1 MYPAQY
7 KIYTKVTTLIL
18 GVVTL
23 FSLSQSEAL
32 AVDSYVCNPGENC
45 TVGEFLYTDSYAP
58 ETAAVCTLSSKY
70 PDGTAHLSSQA
81 LTSTADAWYGYTFTT
96 PATLGYYRAEICC
109 DENGNHMC
117 IDKSFEVKTAVT
129 SGSSSLTTNDI
140 STAVWGYS
148 GRTLTGFNNIVSD
161 VWGYATR
168 TLTSGANITN
178 VTTTSTADVAD
189 IKKTADETRLLLEQL
204 VNKPII
210 ENSLEDVQDIDLS
223 QKIEESKK
231 ISNELYMNLLLV
243 NAEITKTNKNW
254 NNLTDSEILDSL
266 TDARN
271 LLGDET
277 DSENSNTFFSKVNFL
292 RNIWGFKEADDLY
305 DSVKAVKSSISF
317 VQTGVATYGKSKTLQ
332 KELASTVSYLTS
344 TEKLLSLTNKKITE
358 AESLSQL
365 IDKNLGEVNSYL
377 SSWKAENATQVNYE
391 VEKLQKNVLGFN
403 KVPKGQLALTVN
415 YSDISLDKKVK
426 NKLLGL
432 RGLLFA
438 NKKLML
444 NGSKVALTANW
455 LEEGSV
461 VFKTLI
467 TNPSLLISQEV
478 PLKYYLPKE
487 IKKENIIESDLGT
500 TIAYDTDK
508 EQLYVEGNYTL
519 KAGETKTIKVRVEDV
534 WEISISEVES
544 LKKQAQSLSEPLA
557 KTAYFAQG
565 VTLKSDIDVSLD
577 KAVELLKEGTTP
589 ESKIK
594 SYREAEIEINAA
606 KEKIEKL
613 KELVTQAS
621 SSGSILGFVGGS
633 QAIAVWGIVVIVAT
647 VFVFLTIY
655 MRKLSG
661 AQVIAENN
669 KSKKVKT
676 SHTDKVVVFLI
687 VSIISGLSSSI
698 AVQKLVLPSKVVAN
712 TNRQVLGS
720 TTVDYKALKIVELVS
735 IDGVI
740 KTYQDEGSEA
750 VVELVDS
757 GTHAL
762 EVERGE
768 KRVRVVIEGNE
779 VWVSLENVLVK

>member
-7 KIYTKVTTLIL
+7 KIYTKVTTLIM

-23 FSLSQSEAL
+23 FSLSQSQIL
-32 AVDSYVCNPGENC
+32 AVDSYVCNPGDNC
-45 TVGEFLYTDSYAP
+45 TVGEFLYNDSYAP

-81 LTSTADAWYGYTFTT
+81 LTSTADAWYGHTFTT
-96 PATLGYYRAEICC
+96 PATEGYYRAEICC

-117 IDKSFEVKTAVT
+117 IDKSFEVKPELV
-129 SGSSSLTTNDI
+129 SGSSLTTSDI
-140 STAVWGYS
+140 SSAVWGYS

-210 ENSLEDVQDIDLS
+210 ENSLEDIEDIDLG

-231 ISNELYMNLLLV
+231 TANELYMNLLLV

-266 TDARN
+266 TDTRN

-292 RNIWGFKEADDLY
+292 RNTWGFKEADDLY
-305 DSVKAVKSSISF
+305 DSVKAVKSSIGF

-332 KELASTVSYLTS
+332 KELASSVSYLTS
-344 TEKLLSLTNKKITE
+344 TEKILAQTNKKITE

-377 SSWKAENATQVNYE
+377 SSWKTEKATEVNYE

-403 KVPKGQLALTVN
+403 KVPKGQLALAVN

-487 IKKENIIESDLGT
+487 IKKENIIESDSGT
-500 TIAYDTDK
+500 TIEYDTDRD
-508 EQLYVEGNYTL
+508 QLFVEGNFTL

-661 AQVIAENN
+661 ASVTVENN
-669 KSKKVKT
+669 KHVKSKN
-676 SHTDKVVVFLI
+676 SYMDKVAVFLI
-687 VSIISGLSSSI
+687 VSTISGLSSSI

-712 TNRQVLGS
+712 TNRQVLGT

-735 IDGVI
+735 LDGVV

-762 EVERGE
+762 EIERGE
-768 KRVRVVIEGNE
+768 KRVRVVVEGNE
-779 VWVSLENVLVK
+779 VWVSVENILVN

>member
-7 KIYTKVTTLIL
+7 KIYTKVTTLIM

-23 FSLSQSEAL
+23 FLFSPIPTL
-32 AVDSYVCNPGENC
+32 AVDSYVCNPGETC
-45 TVGEFLYTDSYAP
+45 TVGEFLYNDSYAP

-70 PDGTAHLSSQA
+70 PDGTSFLSSQSLVA
-81 LTSTADAWYGYTFTT
+81 TADAWYGHTFTT
-96 PATLGYYRAEICC
+96 PAVLGYYRAEICC

-117 IDKSFEVKTAVT
+117 IDKSFEVKTSAN
-129 SGSSSLTTNDI
+129 SQQLTANDV

-161 VWGYATR
+161 VWSYATR
-168 TLTSGANITN
+168 NLTSGANITN
-178 VTTTSTADVAD
+178 ITTTSTADVAD

-210 ENSLEDVQDIDLS
+210 ENSLEDVQDVDLG

-231 ISNELYMNLLLV
+231 TANELYMNLLIV
-243 NAEITKTNKNW
+243 NSEITKTNKNW

-266 TDARN
+266 TDTRN
-271 LLGDET
+271 IIGDET
-277 DSENSNTFFSKVNFL
+277 DSENSNTFFSKVNYL
-292 RNIWGFKEADDLY
+292 RNTWGFKEADDLY
-305 DSVKAVKSSISF
+305 DSVKAVKSSIGF

-332 KELASTVSYLTS
+332 KELASSISYLTS
-344 TEKLLSLTNKKITE
+344 TEKILAAASKKITE

-365 IDKNLGEVNSYL
+365 IDKNLREVNLYL
-377 SSWKAENATQVNYE
+377 SSWKAENATEVNYE

-403 KVPKGQLALTVN
+403 KVPKGQLALAVN
-415 YSDISLDKKVK
+415 YTDITLDKKIK

-444 NGSKVALTANW
+444 NGPKLAITANW

-478 PLKYYLPKE
+478 PLKYFLPKE
-487 IKKENIIESDLGT
+487 IKKENIIESDAGT
-500 TIAYDTDK
+500 TIEYDTDRD
-508 EQLYVEGNYTL
+508 QLYVEGNFTL

-594 SYREAEIEINAA
+594 SYREAAIEINSA
-606 KEKIEKL
+606 KEKIERL

-655 MRKLSG
+655 MKKISG
-661 AQVIAENN
+661 VPVHSENN
-669 KSKKVKT
+669 KSVK
-676 SHTDKVVVFLI
+676 SKNSYMDKVAIFLI
-687 VSIISGLSSSI
+687 VSTISGLTSSI
-698 AVQKLVLPSKVVAN
+698 AVQKLVLPSKVEAN
-712 TNRQVLGS
+712 INRQVLGS
-720 TTVDYKALKIVELVS
+720 TVVDYKALKIVELVS
-735 IDGVI
+735 LDGVV
-740 KTYQDEGSEA
+740 KTYQDEGSDA

-757 GTHAL
+757 GTHGL
-762 EVERGE
+762 EIERGE
-768 KRVRVVIEGNE
+768 KRVRVVVEGNE
-779 VWVSLENVLVK
+779 VWVSLENILVK

>member
-7 KIYTKVTTLIL
+7 KIYTKVTTLIM

-23 FSLSQSEAL
+23 FSLSQSQVL
-32 AVDSYVCNPGENC
+32 AVDSYVCNPGESC
-45 TVGEFLYTDSYAP
+45 TVGEFLYNDSYAP
-58 ETAAVCTLSSKY
+58 EIAAVCVLSSKY

-81 LTSTADAWYGYTFTT
+81 LTSTADAWYGHTFTT

-129 SGSSSLTTNDI
+129 SSSSSLTTSDI
-140 STAVWGYS
+140 SSAVWGYS

-161 VWGYATR
+161 VWSYATR
-168 TLTSGANITN
+168 NLTSGANITN
-178 VTTTSTADVAD
+178 ITSTADVAE
-189 IKKTADETRLLLEQL
+189 IKKTTDETRLLLEQL

-210 ENSLEDVQDIDLS
+210 ENSLEDIEDIDLG
-223 QKIEESKK
+223 QKIEESKRTA
-231 ISNELYMNLLLV
+231 NELYMNLLLV

-266 TDARN
+266 TDTRN

-292 RNIWGFKEADDLY
+292 RNTWGFKEADDLY
-305 DSVKAVKSSISF
+305 DSVKAVKSSIGF

-332 KELASTVSYLTS
+332 KELASSVSYLTS
-344 TEKLLSLTNKKITE
+344 TEKILAQTNKKITE

-377 SSWKAENATQVNYE
+377 NSWKAETASQVNYE

-661 AQVIAENN
+661 ASVTVENN
-669 KSKKVKT
+669 KHVKSKN
-676 SHTDKVVVFLI
+676 SYMDKVAVFLI
-687 VSIISGLSSSI
+687 ISTISGLSSSI
-698 AVQKLVLPSKVVAN
+698 AVQKLVLPSKVEAN
-712 TNRQVLGS
+712 TNRQVLGT

-735 IDGVI
+735 LDGVI

-762 EVERGE
+762 EIERGE
-768 KRVRVVIEGNE
+768 KRTRVVIEGKE
-779 VWVSLENVLVK
+779 VWVSLENILVN